1 MKEFI
6 CSVCPEGC
14 KMQVDDAGNISG
26 NGCPNGAALAKKDL
40 DIFGR
45 VFSGSVAVLGGSKGS
60 CAVESSDKIPRSRVY
75 AAMEALRPITI
86 FAPVKAG
93 DVIIPNFLDLGI
105 ELIASENIE
114 EI

>member
-14 KMQVDDAGNISG
+14 RVFVDEAGNISG

-40 DIFGR
+40 AIFGR
-45 VFSGSVAVLGGSKGS
+45 VFSGSVAVLGGVKDN
-60 CAVESSDKIPRSRVY
+60 CAVESTDKIPRSRVY

-93 DVIIPNFLDLGI
+93 DVIISDFLGLGI
-105 ELIASENIE
+105 NLISAEDIA